1 MKEAHLGRA
10 FTFKVCKLLYYYTAV
25 STRPW
30 IIPALSISAIV
41 SADSCNYNRIKWST
55 RFNSAGKSSNREWR
69 RFRWICFEIYV
80 VSTSLSA
87 AMFRLVIL
95 IKTRPPGDERAH
107 TRPLARW
114 PLGILAA
121 WRPCGAVFL
130 HSADHGCGVSLY
142 SGNVRHYSG
151 LAERWQARTTRT
163 TV

>member
-1 MKEAHLGRA
+1 MAE
-10 FTFKVCKLLYYYTAV
+10 
-25 STRPW
+25 
-30 IIPALSISAIV
+30 ISA
-41 SADSCNYNRIKWST
+41 DLL
-55 RFNSAGKSSNREWR
+55 
-69 RFRWICFEIYV
+69 EIYV

-107 TRPLARW
+107 TRPLARC

-142 SGNVRHYSG
+142 SGNVRHFGTS
-151 LAERWQARTTRT
+151 RTVTSSDNQNDCITRVLVRT
-163 TV
+163 RIHDHDMCDLIPGAWGRRAVDAIETFASPLRLIMPNFVAIR